1 MCSWQLVRRN
11 SNYLSESLR
20 ESTGVLPIRQ
30 QKVNALQSSFRLIQ
44 TLHFSLLFM
53 LYIGAKM
60 MQVSSKVQKWK
71 YKASILNNAATLV
84 FWVYTLVMAK
94 PLWYALVMAKSQ
106 LGTYKLW
113 QNHNLI
119 YPSYGNTITC
129 RCSLSSMSLTDS
141 PSWVSVV
148 PKLEKLRE
156 SEAWSPSLV
165 AQKSI
170 RTWNELIF
178 LLSFWYIP

>member
-1 MCSWQLVRRN
+1 MCSSQLVQRN
-11 SNYLSESLR
+11 TSYLSESLR
-20 ESTGVLPIRQ
+20 DSIGVLPIRQ
-30 QKVNALQSSFRLIQ
+30 KVDVLQSSFSQVQ
-44 TLHFSLLFM
+44 TLHFLLLFM

-60 MQVSSKVQKWK
+60 MQINNKVQKWK
-71 YKASILNNAATLV
+71 YKASILNNTATLV
-84 FWVYTLVMAK
+84 FWVCILVMAK
-94 PLWYALVMAKSQ
+94 PKLD
-106 LGTYKLW
+106 TYKLW

-129 RCSLSSMSLTDS
+129 RYPLSSMRLTDS
-141 PSWVSVV
+141 PSWVSMI

-170 RTWNELIF
+170 LTWNELIF
-178 LLSFWYIP
+178 LLSFWYIL